1 MRIPI
6 IETTTISNQ
15 FKKIMS
21 EYHECKI
28 EFEKMGTYAERDKA
42 EVTKDLQLEALDL
55 LTATMN
61 LVEMLNIPPETIK
74 EWQDKMRCYEKTKGY
89 KIEKWV
95 EVNE

>member
-1 MRIPI
+1 
-6 IETTTISNQ
+6 
-15 FKKIMS
+15 MS
-21 EYHECKI
+21 
-28 EFEKMGTYAERDKA
+28 EKMGSYAERDNA

-55 LTATMN
+55 LTTTMN

-95 EVNE
+95 EVENAINEDIRREI